1 MFNIEDLK
9 IGEIQFMITKI
20 RNDGRRVKEIR
31 ISQESMGSYK
41 RKRKIIVRCMVFRKK
56 ELKTGLK

>member
-31 ISQESMGSYK
+31 IPQESMGSSDK
-41 RKRKIIVRCMVFRKK
+41 EERSKHSRREDREII
-56 ELKTGLK
+56 T